1 MVAPAYSQD
10 TYVDH
15 DLSTNLDSTFAF
27 EGPEKL
33 LEVWFWPSPDQIP
46 DTVSKEGLRAIP
58 LEKWKAILDLV
69 NCKVLSMKSSA
80 ALDAY
85 LLLESSL
92 FVFPHKMILKTCGT
106 TTTLACIDE
115 IFHTARSHIA
125 VDNSSLEHL
134 TSQSA
139 FKVFYSRRS
148 FMFPDRQIHV
158 HTDWK
163 NEVQLLNRHFKCGK
177 LYVVGD
183 FTSDDHWYLYMGGCG
198 NTRQTRGHGHDQT
211 FEILMTRLDPAK
223 TKQFV
228 TERKPGDTPATED
241 DDLDLGHDLGLATMA
256 SSTLDAIFRPDSALA
271 NLPIDTDSYAIPSPQ
286 LSDSMEMSD
295 DEVFP
300 QPSGIKFIHD
310 AFSFTPCGFSSNS
323 VSQGPEGFYY
333 TLHITPEAGWSYASF
348 ETNYPFS
355 LCKRVDIVNVLKKAL
370 AVFQPGKFSM
380 TLFSDQLCKCNGKPN
395 NPFAKLAAC
404 DTELSKLGYNKQEK
418 AVYDLKGEYDLL
430 YLNFEKQS

>member
-1 MVAPAYSQD
+1 MVAPAYSED

-33 LEVWFWPSPDQIP
+33 LEVWFWPAPEAIP
-46 DTVSKEGLRAIP
+46 EGISKEGLRAIP

-69 NCKVLSMKSSA
+69 NCKILSMKSSPA
-80 ALDAY
+80 VDAY

-115 IFHTARSHIA
+115 IFHTARTF
-125 VDNSSLEHL
+125 LESQI

-139 FKVFYSRRS
+139 YKVFYSRRS
-148 FMFPDRQIHV
+148 FMFPDRQVHV

-163 NEVQLLNRHFKCGK
+163 HEVQLLNQHFACGK

-183 FTSDDHWYLYMGGCG
+183 FTSDDHWYLYLGGRG
-198 NTRQTRGHGHDQT
+198 STKQARGHGHDQT

-223 TKQFV
+223 TQQFV
-228 TERKPGDTPATED
+228 TARKPGDVSATADAEE
-241 DDLDLGHDLGLATMA
+241 DLDLGHELGYLTMA
-256 SSTLDAIFRPDSALA
+256 LLALDSVFLPDSAGLA
-271 NLPIDTDSYAIPSPQ
+271 DMDSNAIPSPQ
-286 LSDSMEMSD
+286 LSDSMELSD
-295 DEVFP
+295 DETP
-300 QPSGIKFIHD
+300 SRKPSGIKFIHD
-310 AFSFTPCGFSSNS
+310 AFLFTPCGFLSNS
-323 VSQGPEGFYY
+323 VSHGLEGYYY

-348 ETNYPFS
+348 ETNYPFT
-355 LCKRVDIVNVLKKAL
+355 LCKQVDIVNVLKKVL
-370 AVFQPGKFSM
+370 AIFRPGKFSM
-380 TLFSDQLCKCNGKPN
+380 TLFSDQLCTCNGRPN
-395 NPFAKLAAC
+395 HPFAKLASC
-404 DTELSKLGYNKQEK
+404 EKTLRKLGYAKQEK

-430 YLNFEKQS
+430 YLNFEKLD